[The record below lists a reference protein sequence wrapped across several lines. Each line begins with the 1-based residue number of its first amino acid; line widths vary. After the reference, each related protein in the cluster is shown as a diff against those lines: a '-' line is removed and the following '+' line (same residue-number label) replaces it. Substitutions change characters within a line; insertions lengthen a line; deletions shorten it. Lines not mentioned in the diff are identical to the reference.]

1 MENSLLNPM
10 SQLPQLL
17 KALLQRLEE
26 NLLNQKENDIKNH
39 TKELINKLKKES
51 KTLENIIS
59 SSEGEHLTEEQQKE
73 IKKVSP
79 VAPDIFKMAGKKE
92 K

>member
-1 MENSLLNPM
+1 MENRLFNPM

-59 SSEGEHLTEEQQKE
+59 SSEGERLTEEQQKE